1 MPSQV
6 GSGSFN
12 GADDIL
18 VEISSLKKIMSAKT
32 VPRRPRFPFPCR
44 NGHLCPFLACAGCW
58 FVHEG
63 DDVPVMGKDTKTFTS
78 EGKKASQFG
87 KAEHKSQLEALIE
100 KRVAEVQSEVDKKFA
115 SFSQHLDRHLA
126 SIESKLEALAEA
138 SYSFEEKMDD
148 KFNRSMEEVAVCFEN
163 QSDEKLE
170 QGLDGMRTLI
180 AATVEMLSTKMGNR
194 FAKVDEQIDEKLQ
207 EFLKSSVKDALEAAM
222 SSFGDHVGARIQTI
236 EEKCLLLY
244 DGNGE
249 KT

>member
-1 MPSQV
+1 
-6 GSGSFN
+6 
-12 GADDIL
+12 
-18 VEISSLKKIMSAKT
+18 
-32 VPRRPRFPFPCR
+32 
-44 NGHLCPFLACAGCW
+44 
-58 FVHEG
+58 VHEG

-148 KFNRSMEEVAVCFEN
+148 KFNSSMEDVAGRFEK
-163 QSDEKLE
+163 QSDDKLE

-180 AATVEMLSTKMGNR
+180 AATVGMFSTELGNR

-222 SSFGDHVGARIQTI
+222 SSFGDHAGARIQTI
-236 EEKCLLLY
+236 EERCDLVY